1 MRMRN
6 VIKFI
11 AGVIMIIFI
20 IVIIKSCHEN
30 KVKEDKLEDQN
41 TQIELIVEGPTNN
54 GNWGDNKVI
63 NYVSVGFKNVGREDV
78 IKVTCKIY
86 LYVAENNE
94 IGVIDYSY
102 NVYDGIGEGKIV
114 KQYETTPLFVMNHE
128 NNEGKI
134 AEDYDVKDLKVNDR
148 KKSYNKN

>member
-1 MRMRN
+1 MRN

-11 AGVIMIIFI
+11 AGVIMIILI

-30 KVKEDKLEDQN
+30 KVKEDKLEDKN
-41 TQIELIVEGPTNN
+41 TQIELIVQGPTYNDD
-54 GNWGDNKVI
+54 WGDNKVI
-63 NYVSVGFKNVGREDV
+63 NYVSVGFKNVGSEDV

-86 LYVAENNE
+86 LYDAENNE

-102 NVYDGIGEGKIV
+102 DIYKDSYAEVV

-134 AEDYDVKDLKVNDR
+134 AVDYDVKDLKVNDR

>member
-1 MRMRN
+1 MGK

-11 AGVIMIIFI
+11 VGVIMIILI
-20 IVIIKSCHEN
+20 IVCIKSCREN
-30 KVKEDKLEDQN
+30 NEKKDKLEDKN
-41 TQIELIVEGPTNN
+41 TQIELIVQGPTCNN
-54 GNWGDNKVI
+54 DWGDNKVI
-63 NYVSVGFKNVGREDV
+63 NYVSVGFKNVGSEDV

-86 LYVAENNE
+86 LYDAENNE

-114 KQYETTPLFVMNHE
+114 KQYETTPLFEMNHE

-134 AEDYDVKDLKVNDR
+134 AVDYDVKDLKVNDR

>member
-1 MRMRN
+1 MGK

-11 AGVIMIIFI
+11 VGVIMIILI
-20 IVIIKSCHEN
+20 IVCIKSCREN
-30 KVKEDKLEDQN
+30 NEKKDKLEDKN
-41 TQIELIVEGPTNN
+41 TQIELIVQGPTYNDD
-54 GNWGDNKVI
+54 WGDNKVI
-63 NYVSVGFKNVGREDV
+63 NYVSVGFKNVGSEDV

-86 LYVAENNE
+86 LYDAENNE

-102 NVYDGIGEGKIV
+102 NIYDGIGEGKIV

>member
-1 MRMRN
+1 MRN

-11 AGVIMIIFI
+11 AGVIMIILI

-41 TQIELIVEGPTNN
+41 TQIELIVEGPSCNN
-54 GNWGDNKVI
+54 DWGDNKVI
-63 NYVSVGFKNVGREDV
+63 NYVSVGFKNVGSEDV

-86 LYVAENNE
+86 LYDAENNE
-94 IGVIDYSY
+94 IGVIYYSY
-102 NVYDGIGEGKIV
+102 DIYKDSYAEVV

>member
-1 MRMRN
+1 
-6 VIKFI
+6 
-11 AGVIMIIFI
+11 MIILI
-20 IVIIKSCHEN
+20 IVCIKSCREN
-30 KVKEDKLEDQN
+30 NEKKDKLEDKN
-41 TQIELIVEGPTNN
+41 TQIELIVQGPTYNDD
-54 GNWGDNKVI
+54 WGDNKVI
-63 NYVSVGFKNVGREDV
+63 NYVSVGFKNVGSEDV

-86 LYVAENNE
+86 LYDAENNE

-102 NVYDGIGEGKIV
+102 DIYKDSYAEVV

-134 AEDYDVKDLKVNDR
+134 AVDYDVKDLKVNDR

>member
-1 MRMRN
+1 MRN

-11 AGVIMIIFI
+11 AGVIMIILI

-30 KVKEDKLEDQN
+30 KVKEDKLEDKN
-41 TQIELIVEGPTNN
+41 TQIELIVQGPTYNDD
-54 GNWGDNKVI
+54 WGDNKVI
-63 NYVSVGFKNVGREDV
+63 NYVSVGFKNVGSEDV

-86 LYVAENNE
+86 LYDAENNE

-102 NVYDGIGEGKIV
+102 NIYDGIGEGKIV
-114 KQYETTPLFVMNHE
+114 KQYETTPLYVMLHE

-134 AEDYDVKDLKVNDR
+134 AVDYDVKDLKVNDR

>member
-1 MRMRN
+1 MRN
-6 VIKFI
+6 VIKLI
-11 AGVIMIIFI
+11 AGVIMIILLL
-20 IVIIKSCHEN
+20 VIIKSCHEN

-41 TQIELIVEGPTNN
+41 TQIELIVEGPTYNDD
-54 GNWGDNKVI
+54 WADNKVI

-86 LYVAENNE
+86 LYDAENNE

-102 NVYDGIGEGKIV
+102 DIYKDSYAEVV

-134 AEDYDVKDLKVNDR
+134 AVDYDVKDLEVNDR

>member
-1 MRMRN
+1 MGK

-11 AGVIMIIFI
+11 VGVIMIILI
-20 IVIIKSCHEN
+20 IVCIKSCREN
-30 KVKEDKLEDQN
+30 NEKKDKLEDKN
-41 TQIELIVEGPTNN
+41 TQIELIVQGPTCNN
-54 GNWGDNKVI
+54 DWGDNKVI
-63 NYVSVGFKNVGREDV
+63 NYVSVGFKNVGSEDV
-78 IKVTCKIY
+78 IKVTCKIH
-86 LYVAENNE
+86 LFDAENNE

>member
-1 MRMRN
+1 MRN

-11 AGVIMIIFI
+11 AGVIMIILI

-41 TQIELIVEGPTNN
+41 TQIELIVEGPTYNDD
-54 GNWGDNKVI
+54 WADNKVI
-63 NYVSVGFKNVGREDV
+63 NHVVVSFKNVGSEDV
-78 IKVTCKIY
+78 IKVTCKIH
-86 LYVAENNE
+86 LFDAENNE
-94 IGVIDYSY
+94 IGVINYSY
-102 NVYDGIGEGKIV
+102 DIYKDSYAEVV

-134 AEDYDVKDLKVNDR
+134 AVDYDVKDLKVNDR

>member
-1 MRMRN
+1 MGK

-11 AGVIMIIFI
+11 VGVIMIILI
-20 IVIIKSCHEN
+20 IVCIKSCREN
-30 KVKEDKLEDQN
+30 NEKKDKLEDKN
-41 TQIELIVEGPTNN
+41 TQIELIVQGPTCNN
-54 GNWGDNKVI
+54 DWGDNKVI
-63 NYVSVGFKNVGREDV
+63 NYVSVGFKNVGSEDV

-86 LYVAENNE
+86 LYDAENNE

-102 NVYDGIGEGKIV
+102 NIYDGIGEGEIV
-114 KQYETTPLFVMNHE
+114 KQYEATPLYVMLHE

-134 AEDYDVKDLKVNDR
+134 AVDYDVKDLKVNDR

>member
-1 MRMRN
+1 MGK

-11 AGVIMIIFI
+11 VGVIMIILI
-20 IVIIKSCHEN
+20 IVCIKSCREN
-30 KVKEDKLEDQN
+30 NEKKDKLEDKN
-41 TQIELIVEGPTNN
+41 TQIELIVQGPTYNDD
-54 GNWGDNKVI
+54 WGDNKVI
-63 NYVSVGFKNVGREDV
+63 NYVSVGFKNVGSEDV

-86 LYVAENNE
+86 LYDAENNE

-102 NVYDGIGEGKIV
+102 DIYKDSYAEVV
-114 KQYETTPLFVMNHE
+114 KQYETTPLYVMLHE

-134 AEDYDVKDLKVNDR
+134 AVDYDVKDLKVNDR

>member
-1 MRMRN
+1 MGK

-11 AGVIMIIFI
+11 VGVIMIILI
-20 IVIIKSCHEN
+20 IVCIKSCREN
-30 KVKEDKLEDQN
+30 NEKKDKLEDKN
-41 TQIELIVEGPTNN
+41 TQIELIVQGPTYNDD
-54 GNWGDNKVI
+54 WGDNKVI
-63 NYVSVGFKNVGREDV
+63 NYVSVGFKNVGSEDV

-86 LYVAENNE
+86 LYDAENNE

-102 NVYDGIGEGKIV
+102 DIYKDSYAEVV

>member
-1 MRMRN
+1 
-6 VIKFI
+6 
-11 AGVIMIIFI
+11 MIILI
-20 IVIIKSCHEN
+20 IVCIKSCREN
-30 KVKEDKLEDQN
+30 NEKKDKLEDKN
-41 TQIELIVEGPTNN
+41 TQIELIVQGPTCNN
-54 GNWGDNKVI
+54 DWGDNKVI
-63 NYVSVGFKNVGREDV
+63 NYVSVGFKNVGSEDV

-86 LYVAENNE
+86 LYDAENNE

-102 NVYDGIGEGKIV
+102 NIYDGIGEGKIV

-134 AEDYDVKDLKVNDR
+134 AVDYDVKDLKVNDR

>member
-1 MRMRN
+1 MRN

-11 AGVIMIIFI
+11 AGVIMIILI
-20 IVIIKSCHEN
+20 ISIIKSCHEN

-41 TQIELIVEGPTNN
+41 TQIELIVEGPTYNDD
-54 GNWGDNKVI
+54 WADNKVI
-63 NYVSVGFKNVGREDV
+63 NHVVVSFKNVGSEDV
-78 IKVTCKIY
+78 IKVTCKIH
-86 LYVAENNE
+86 LFDAENNE
-94 IGVIDYSY
+94 IGVINYSY
-102 NVYDGIGEGKIV
+102 DIYKDSYAEVV

-134 AEDYDVKDLKVNDR
+134 AVDYDVKDLKVNDR

>member
-41 TQIELIVEGPTNN
+41 TQIELIVEGPTYNDD
-54 GNWGDNKVI
+54 WADNKVI
-63 NYVSVGFKNVGREDV
+63 NHVVVSFKNVGSEDV
-78 IKVTCKIY
+78 IKVTCKIH
-86 LYVAENNE
+86 LFDAENNE
-94 IGVIDYSY
+94 IGVINYSY
-102 NVYDGIGEGKIV
+102 DIYKDRYAKVI
-114 KQYETTPLFVMNHE
+114 KQYETTPRLSLNHE

-134 AEDYDVKDLKVNDR
+134 ATRYEVSDLEVNDH
-148 KKSYNKN
+148 KKSYN

>member
-1 MRMRN
+1 MGK

-11 AGVIMIIFI
+11 VGVIMIILI
-20 IVIIKSCHEN
+20 IVCIKSCREN
-30 KVKEDKLEDQN
+30 NEKKDKLEDKN
-41 TQIELIVEGPTNN
+41 TQIELIVQGPTYNDD
-54 GNWGDNKVI
+54 WGDNKVI
-63 NYVSVGFKNVGREDV
+63 NYVSVGFKNVGSEDV

-86 LYVAENNE
+86 LYDAENNE

-102 NVYDGIGEGKIV
+102 DIYKDRYAKVI
-114 KQYETTPLFVMNHE
+114 KQYETTPRLSLNHE

-134 AEDYDVKDLKVNDR
+134 ATRYEVSDLEVNDH

>member
-1 MRMRN
+1 MGK

-11 AGVIMIIFI
+11 VGVIMIILI
-20 IVIIKSCHEN
+20 IVCIKSCREN
-30 KVKEDKLEDQN
+30 NDKKDKLEDIN
-41 TQIELIVEGPTNN
+41 TQIELIVQGPTYNDD
-54 GNWGDNKVI
+54 WGDNKVI
-63 NYVSVGFKNVGREDV
+63 NYVSVGFKNVGSEDV

-86 LYVAENNE
+86 LYDAENNE

-102 NVYDGIGEGKIV
+102 DIYKDSYAEVV

-134 AEDYDVKDLKVNDR
+134 AVDYDVKDLKVNDR